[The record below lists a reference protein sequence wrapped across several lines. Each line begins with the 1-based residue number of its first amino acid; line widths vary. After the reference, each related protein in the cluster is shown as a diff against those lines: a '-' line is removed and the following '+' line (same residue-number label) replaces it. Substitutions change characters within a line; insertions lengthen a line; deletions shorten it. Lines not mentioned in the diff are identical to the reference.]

1 MNQTIARSPD
11 LTRSGVSRYQQ
22 LATLFRRRIESGQWK
37 IGEQIPTVDDLAVE
51 CGVARAT
58 IRQAL
63 GLLAA
68 EGLIA
73 RYRAK
78 GTFVSRRPQDQLWC
92 EVETD
97 WSGLLSS
104 REGAEI
110 EILSKSIVAEPPLRP
125 HDIGKLSGSYRHL
138 RRKHTMNGVP
148 FLVADVYLDA
158 MLAKSLPK
166 NALTSKTALRLAASL
181 PGVKIVDARQTLTI
195 GTADL
200 EMAELLQL
208 PLNAAIAHVNRSAVD
223 QHGRLV
229 LVALGVYRG
238 DVVRVDIKLK

>member
-1 MNQTIARSPD
+1 MNPMSHTIDRSPN
-11 LTRSGVSRYQQ
+11 LNRSGMPRYQQ

-37 IGEQIPTVDDLAVE
+37 IGEQTPTVDELSAE

-58 IRQAL
+58 IRQAI
-63 GLLAA
+63 GLLAT
-68 EGLIA
+68 EGLVA

-78 GTFVSRRPQDQLWC
+78 GTFVTRRPQDQMWC

-104 REGAEI
+104 REGAKI
-110 EILSKSIVAEPPLRP
+110 EILSRSIVAEPPLRP
-125 HDIGKLSGSYRHL
+125 HDIGKLSSSYRHL
-138 RRKHTMNGVP
+138 RRRHMMNGVP

-158 MLAKSLPK
+158 ELAKHLPK

-181 PGVKIVDARQTLTI
+181 PGVKIVDAHQTLTI

-200 EMAELLQL
+200 ETAELLQL

-223 QHGRLV
+223 QHGLLV
-229 LVALGVYRG
+229 LARYLSMWYGSTSS
-238 DVVRVDIKLK
+238 